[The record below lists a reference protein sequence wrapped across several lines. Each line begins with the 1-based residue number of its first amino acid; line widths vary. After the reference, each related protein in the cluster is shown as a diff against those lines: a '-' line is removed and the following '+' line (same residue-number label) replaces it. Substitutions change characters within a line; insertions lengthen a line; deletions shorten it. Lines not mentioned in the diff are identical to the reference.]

1 MITTL
6 HTEWT
11 VGDVCK
17 GFIFDKTRA
26 RDSLALMGSSLSNR
40 SISVIISME
49 TENAT

>member
-17 GFIFDKTRA
+17 GFIFDKRGQGT
-26 RDSLALMGSSLSNR
+26 LWP
-40 SISVIISME
+40 
-49 TENAT
+49 